1 MSRTT
6 MVYIHVFFLGP
17 TSFICLDRTR
27 RGFLYCLVYPLLTH
41 LGWHCPLVDG
51 LREFG
56 IKQF

>member
-1 MSRTT
+1 